1 MGSKK
6 HKSESKKKKMRTI
19 FYLIRKEFIQIFRN
33 KFISKAI
40 FGVPLIQML
49 ILVPAVTFEIKHVNL
64 CIIDNDLS
72 SESRGLINKL
82 EGSTFFRVKFATW
95 SEKEANNL
103 LHRGKCSMI
112 LSIPSGFG
120 KDIGSGKPSKL
131 LVTIDAINAS
141 TAQLS
146 WAYLNGVISDYN
158 INLITENLNTNQVMP
173 LSMIKVTNRYWYNE
187 LLNYKYYMLPGILVI
202 LVTAIGFL
210 LAGLNMVREKEIG
223 TIEQINVT
231 PVRKYHFIIAKMVP
245 FLLIGLCDLALGLII
260 GRIAFGVPFE
270 GSIALMFLGAI
281 IFLIAVLG
289 LALFISTFSG
299 TQQQYMFIAFFCMI
313 IFILMSGIFTPYESM
328 PLWAQDFNL
337 INPVAYLM
345 RINRMVMLKGSTI
358 IDISRELYSLVAIA
372 IIFTTLAVRS
382 YRKRA

>member
-1 MGSKK
+1 
-6 HKSESKKKKMRTI
+6 MRTI
-19 FYLIRKEFIQIFRN
+19 LYLIRKEFLQIFRN

-40 FGVPLIQML
+40 FAVPLVQML

-72 SESRGLINKL
+72 SESRGLISKL
-82 EGSTFFRVKFATW
+82 EGSTFFRIKSSTW
-95 SEKEANNL
+95 SEKEATDLLYRNKCNL
-103 LHRGKCSMI
+103 I
-112 LSIPSGFG
+112 LNIPSGFG

-131 LVTIDAINAS
+131 LATIDAINAS
-141 TAQLS
+141 TAQLT
-146 WAYLNGVISDYN
+146 WAYLNGVIGDYN
-158 INLITENLNTNQVMP
+158 ISLIYKNINNDYINQLP
-173 LSMIKVTNRYWYNE
+173 RIEVTNRYWYNE

-231 PVRKYHFIIAKMVP
+231 PVRKYQFIIAKMVP
-245 FLLIGLCDLALGLII
+245 FLLIGLIDLALGLIL
-260 GRIAFGVPFE
+260 GKIAFNIPFE
-270 GSIALMFLGAI
+270 GSILLMFLGST

-299 TQQQYMFIAFFCMI
+299 TQQQYMFVAFFFMI
-313 IFILMSGIFTPYESM
+313 IFVLMSGIFTPAESM
-328 PLWAQDFNL
+328 PGWAQKFNT

-358 IDISRELYSLVAIA
+358 KDISRDLYSLLIIA
-372 IIFTTLAVRS
+372 ACFSAFAVRR
-382 YRKRA
+382 YRKTA